1 MRKGFS
7 RERMRRVDNK
17 TKQGTREKGESSAF
31 YYVQV
36 PDEPRALLCPGLI
49 TLRNMQC

>member
-1 MRKGFS
+1 MRKGYD

-17 TKQGTREKGESSAF
+17 TEQGTGEKGEYSAF
-31 YYVQV
+31 YCVYVL
-36 PDEPRALLCPGLI
+36 DEPRALLYPGLI